1 MPRMSKPLH
10 LGFYAD
16 AKFPISEFSR
26 IPNFLFLTYFD
37 VKPHK
42 TFSIFLIATNQ
53 LYGMNQKTSGLINTE
68 HFVPVRK
75 VE

>member
-1 MPRMSKPLH
+1 MH

-42 TFSIFLIATNQ
+42 TFSIFLNAANQ
-53 LYGMNQKTSGLINTE
+53 LYGMN
-68 HFVPVRK
+68 
-75 VE
+75 